1 MGPSRTG
8 VAAGERVFVALE
20 GIDGAGKSSTA
31 TAVADR
37 LRGRG
42 RTVRLVRH
50 NAAAPDDPFVAEYLD
65 GLRALQQMSLR
76 GPYFRLGDPHW
87 VLIRASYYA
96 LVDRCVITPALE
108 RGHVVVADG
117 WFHKFVARIAAGGVR
132 ARGDFDRPEQIL
144 PLFAP
149 VRRPDRVFLLDTPVT
164 TAAARRMADVN
175 PGELGPQHAQT
186 STPEAA
192 FVTYQSA
199 VRGHLLSM
207 AVAGRWHVVRTA
219 LRDVDG
225 IAAEVCADLE
235 ALREAG

>member
-1 MGPSRTG
+1 MTP
-8 VAAGERVFVALE
+8 VFIALE
-20 GIDGAGKSSTA
+20 GIDGSGKSSTA
-31 TAVADR
+31 AAVAAR
-37 LRGRG
+37 LRR
-42 RTVRLVRH
+42 RADVVRLVRH
-50 NAAAPDDPFVAEYLD
+50 NAVEPDDPFVAEYLD

-132 ARGDFDRPEQIL
+132 ARGDFDRPDQIL

-149 VRRPDRVFLLDTPVT
+149 VRRPDLVFLLDTPVA
-164 TAAARRMADVN
+164 TAAARRMATVN
-175 PGELGPQHAQT
+175 PGELGPQNAGT
-186 STPEAA
+186 SSPEKA
-192 FVTYQSA
+192 FVSYQSA

-219 LRDVDG
+219 ARDVG
-225 IAAEVCADLE
+225 SVAAEVCADLDV
-235 ALREAG
+235 LREVG